1 MQIIAEII
9 LVLAILAGIEI
20 YREVHCFKRTD
31 YAIVSEKLNI
41 PEGKEKKIVFL
52 SDLHNQQYGQNNEN
66 LVKAI
71 RESDPDFIWI
81 GGDMLIGKEDS
92 DYAPALSFVKEI
104 TGICPVYCASGN
116 HEQRMKENPE
126 DYQYSYV
133 EYKEVLEACGVHF
146 LENETVRFAEYNI
159 TLRGLEIPLAC
170 YRRFRKGTLT
180 VEEIIERIGQPDET
194 TYEVLLAHNPTYM
207 ETYQKWGAD
216 LVLSG
221 HLHGGVVRIPGI
233 LGVISPAFE
242 LFPKYSGDL
251 YRDGD
256 KISVVSKGL
265 GTHTFHIRLWNP
277 AEFIVLHLKTCN

>member
-1 MQIIAEII
+1 MQIIAGII
-9 LVLAILAGIEI
+9 LVLAILAGVEI

-31 YAIVSEKLNI
+31 YTIVSEKLNI
-41 PEGKEKKIVFL
+41 PEEEEKKIVFL
-52 SDLHNQQYGQNNEN
+52 SDLHNQQYGQNNEK

-71 RESDPDFIWI
+71 RESAPDLIWI
-81 GGDMLIGKEDS
+81 GGDMLIGKEDT

-104 TGICPVYCASGN
+104 TGICPVYYANGN
-116 HEQRMKENPE
+116 HEQRMKENPD
-126 DYQYSYV
+126 DYQYSYA
-133 EYKEVLEACGVHF
+133 EYKEALKACGVHF
-146 LENETVRFAEYNI
+146 LENETIYFPDWNVM
-159 TLRGLEIPLAC
+159 LRGLEIPLSC

-180 VEEIIERIGQPDET
+180 IEEIEERIGQADASA
-194 TYEVLLAHNPTYM
+194 YEILLAHNPTYM

>member
-1 MQIIAEII
+1 M
-9 LVLAILAGIEI
+9 
-20 YREVHCFKRTD
+20 
-31 YAIVSEKLNI
+31 
-41 PEGKEKKIVFL
+41 
-52 SDLHNQQYGQNNEN
+52 
-66 LVKAI
+66 
-71 RESDPDFIWI
+71 
-81 GGDMLIGKEDS
+81 M
-92 DYAPALSFVKEI
+92 
-104 TGICPVYCASGN
+104 
-116 HEQRMKENPE
+116 
-126 DYQYSYV
+126 

-159 TLRGLEIPLAC
+159 TLRGLEIPLSC

-256 KISVVSKGL
+256 KNQCCKQRSWNAYISYPSVESGGIYRIAFENL
-265 GTHTFHIRLWNP
+265 
-277 AEFIVLHLKTCN
+277 

>member
-1 MQIIAEII
+1 MQIIAGII

-31 YAIVSEKLNI
+31 YTIVSEKLNI
-41 PEGKEKKIVFL
+41 PEEEEKKIVFL
-52 SDLHNQQYGQNNEN
+52 SDLHNQQYGQNNEK

-71 RESDPDFIWI
+71 RESVPDLIWI
-81 GGDMLIGKEDS
+81 GGDMLIGKEDT

-104 TGICPVYCASGN
+104 TGICPVYYANGN
-116 HEQRMKENPE
+116 HEQRMKESPD
-126 DYQYSYV
+126 DYQYSYA
-133 EYKEVLEACGVHF
+133 EYKEALEACGVHF
-146 LENETVRFAEYNI
+146 LENETIYFPDWNV
-159 TLRGLEIPLAC
+159 TLRGLEIPLSC

-180 VEEIIERIGQPDET
+180 IEEIEERIGQADVSA
-194 TYEVLLAHNPTYM
+194 YEILLAHNPTYM
-207 ETYQKWGAD
+207 ETYQKWGSD

>member
-1 MQIIAEII
+1 MQIIAGII

-31 YAIVSEKLNI
+31 YTIVSEKLNI
-41 PEGKEKKIVFL
+41 PEEEEKKIVFL
-52 SDLHNQQYGQNNEN
+52 SDLHNQQYGQNNEK

-71 RESDPDFIWI
+71 RESAPDLIWI
-81 GGDMLIGKEDS
+81 GGDMLIGKEDT

-104 TGICPVYCASGN
+104 TGICPVYYANGN
-116 HEQRMKENPE
+116 HEQRMKESPD
-126 DYQYSYV
+126 DYQYSYA
-133 EYKEVLEACGVHF
+133 EYKEALKACGVHF
-146 LENETVRFAEYNI
+146 LENETIYFPDWNV
-159 TLRGLEIPLAC
+159 TLRGLEIPLSC

-180 VEEIIERIGQPDET
+180 IEEIEERIGQADVSA
-194 TYEVLLAHNPTYM
+194 YEILLAHNPTYM
-207 ETYQKWGAD
+207 ETYQKWGSD